1 MKKIETDQE
10 KSIHITPITLTVTGD
25 EKAWGLY
32 EIHEQSPNNRGFHRY
47 QIIQVN
53 RGNELAEFR
62 RDLGLSSKWKG
73 VNQIRIPSLWE
84 YSVDELIDLADE
96 LRGNVRI
103 DVKDLLGLDKYKP
116 A

>member
-10 KSIHITPITLTVTGD
+10 KANKIVPITLTVTGD

-32 EIHEQSPNNRGFHRY
+32 EIHDQSPGNRGFHRY

-53 RGNELAEFR
+53 RNDKITEFR
-62 RDLGLSSKWKG
+62 RDLGLAKKWKG
-73 VNQIRIPSLWE
+73 VNQLRIPSLWE
-84 YSVDELIDLADE
+84 HTVDELIDIASE
-96 LRGNVRI
+96 IRGKTRI
-103 DVKDLLGLDKYKP
+103 DIKDWLELEKYKP